1 MNIYVKLIKDH
12 DHDHHDYAPGEYCY
26 TCKWEIKTFFF
37 SYQAQINGLRESK
50 IQYLY

>member
-1 MNIYVKLIKDH
+1 MIIMTMHLGNIVTLVNEKLK
-12 DHDHHDYAPGEYCY
+12 
-26 TCKWEIKTFFF
+26 FFF